1 MSGVIDIDVS
11 ELRGIREL
19 LQPEVDSRM
28 QSFVLRLGLKG
39 ESLLKQKTPVDT
51 GRLRSSVS
59 HTVDTD
65 AMGVRIGSNV
75 KYAPF
80 IIGDAPP
87 FIIQPKAAK
96 ALRFVVDGQVVF
108 TKRAKHPGGNKAVSQ
123 VAELLRRE
131 RLA

>member
-1 MSGVIDIDVS
+1 MSGVIDIDAS

-59 HTVDTD
+59 HAVDTD

-80 IIGDAPP
+80 VIGDTPP
-87 FIIQPKAAK
+87 FIIRPKVAK
-96 ALRFVVDGQVVF
+96 ALRFEVDGQVVF
-108 TKRAKHPGGNKAVSQ
+108 AKRVKHPGGNKAVSQ

-131 RLA
+131 RLT